1 LLNFLWWFVVGPAAG
16 WLAGKLM
23 RSTGGAGLDALAGLV
38 GAILAGA
45 LGVFIGFDFSNS
57 ALGACLTAAVGAL
70 AVLLIYKR
78 VAAKEAGAAPRKA
91 NSRSYT
97 SYKSRMDK

>member
-1 LLNFLWWFVVGPAAG
+1 LLNFLWWFVVGPAVG

-23 RSTGGAGLDALAGLV
+23 RSTGSAGLDALAGLV

-45 LGVFIGFDFSNS
+45 VCVLIGFDLSNS
-57 ALGACLTAAVGAL
+57 ALGACITGAAGAL
-70 AVLLIYKR
+70 AVTFIYKR
-78 VAAKEAGAAPRKA
+78 VAAKEAGAAPRKTNA
-91 NSRSYT
+91 RSYT